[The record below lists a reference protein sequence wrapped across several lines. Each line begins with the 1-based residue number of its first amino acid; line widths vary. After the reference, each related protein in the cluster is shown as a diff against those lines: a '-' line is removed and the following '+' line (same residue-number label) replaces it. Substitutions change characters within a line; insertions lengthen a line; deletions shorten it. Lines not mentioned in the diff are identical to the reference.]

1 MMQFG
6 NKDFLAQETNIKRPF
21 FNRNQNNIHISPII
35 RYRKRIED
43 DNNFLYERPKLFA
56 LNEEKNTYDDMKK
69 NDSILLYRERFRR
82 YNHRNRKDNSIS
94 DMIISD
100 IQPIEE
106 SNETRSIYS
115 NRNMNSPTIKMT
127 PTSRGLSSLN
137 IGNFSKKRLRKKKV
151 NFKRKFV
158 TIINIE
164 SYKKY
169 NLENNCLN
177 DKAHANCTCLI
188 Y

>member
-1 MMQFG
+1 
-6 NKDFLAQETNIKRPF
+6 
-21 FNRNQNNIHISPII
+21 
-35 RYRKRIED
+35 
-43 DNNFLYERPKLFA
+43 
-56 LNEEKNTYDDMKK
+56 MKK

-115 NRNMNSPTIKMT
+115 NRNIKMP

-137 IGNFSKKRLRKKKV
+137 VGNFSKKKLRKKKV